1 MRLRSKTSP
10 VRYAACFGL
19 LLPVLC
25 CGAMLS
31 VLVLAGCEDG
41 MSAGE
46 ARTIKYSGGE
56 YNRGYRDGMRE
67 AKDSWMD
74 DHAGWAWLW
83 IMDKEYGQGYDRG
96 WKDGRASIDL
106 ERKQKTS
113 DDCADRD
120 ALSNEEK

>member
-1 MRLRSKTSP
+1 MRSRSKSFP
-10 VRYAACFGL
+10 FLLAAYLGLPLPFLCGVAMLFGL
-19 LLPVLC
+19 
-25 CGAMLS
+25 A
-31 VLVLAGCEDG
+31 LAGCEDG
-41 MSAGE
+41 MSTGE

-113 DDCADRD
+113 DDRADRD
-120 ALSNEEK
+120 ALSNEVK